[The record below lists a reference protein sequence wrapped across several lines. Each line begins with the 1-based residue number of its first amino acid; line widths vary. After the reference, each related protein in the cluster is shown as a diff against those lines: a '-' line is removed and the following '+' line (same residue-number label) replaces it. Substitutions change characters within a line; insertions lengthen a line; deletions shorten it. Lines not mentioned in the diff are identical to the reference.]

1 MLDMD
6 EITRA
11 VQLIQSAD
19 RLIISAGAGMGVDS
33 GLPDFRG
40 VIGFWGAFPALAS
53 LGKNFQAMA
62 NPTLFKT
69 DPELAWG
76 FYGLRLNS
84 YRAVIPHEGFA
95 ILRSWASEKND
106 DYFVFTSNVDGQ
118 FQKSGFDEKRMYECH
133 GSIHF
138 LQCVRACRGEYWS
151 ADEFTPVVDEKNCLL
166 LNEKP
171 HCPVCGSLAR
181 PNIMMFDDTFWLP
194 WRSEFQSIRMRD
206 WLELDRKTVVIELG
220 AGTAIPTV
228 RAFSERLTRK
238 NQASLIR
245 INTTEAKVGREQDVG
260 IEAGALDALRAIDAL
275 LKRTA
280 I

>member
-6 EITRA
+6 KIARA
-11 VQLIQSAD
+11 TELISSAD

-40 VIGFWGAFPALAS
+40 VGGFWRAFPALAS
-53 LGKNFQAMA
+53 LGKSFEAMA
-62 NPTLFKT
+62 TPALFKT

-95 ILRSWASEKND
+95 ILRDWAAKKND

-118 FQKSGFDEKRMYECH
+118 FQKSGFTEQRVYECH
-133 GSIHF
+133 GSIHY
-138 LQCVRACRGEYWS
+138 LQCNRACREDIWP
-151 ADEFTPVVDEKNCLL
+151 ADEFTPVVDEAQCLL
-166 LNEKP
+166 LNAKP
-171 HCPVCGSLAR
+171 HCPNCGGMAR
-181 PNIMMFDDTFWLP
+181 PNILMFNDNFWLP
-194 WRSEFQSIRMRD
+194 WRSEFQSIRLRD

-220 AGTAIPTV
+220 AGKAIPTV

-238 NQASLIR
+238 NHTHLIR
-245 INTTEAKVGREQDVG
+245 INTTEANVGREQDVG
-260 IEAGALDALRAIDAL
+260 IEAGALDALRAMNAL
-275 LKRTA
+275 LKGTQ